1 MQRKLRQAAAWIRG
15 NSMSK
20 SFFRLSRLLLLA
32 GTTLAVTS
40 FPVQAQNSSDTTL
53 SPADIVV
60 TAQKRSERLIDT
72 PQSVTA
78 LTAADLSRLNA
89 KQFVDFA
96 NTVPGLQ
103 YVSQGAGTSQISM
116 RGVTSGADVSS
127 TVGIY
132 VDDVPYGSSSAFAN
146 GARRALDVGLFDI
159 DRVEV
164 LRGPQG
170 TLYGASSMGGV
181 LKYVMTKP
189 SLTDFEGKAEAGASS
204 TEHGGTSYDGSA
216 VVNVPLVRDKLAV
229 RASGFYSRDGGYF
242 DNVETGEKN
251 VDRGKTYGGRVEA
264 LLAPTENLS
273 IRLTGFAQNIR
284 RDGNAYASINLDGT
298 PVAGWLD
305 QSHPLD
311 EPFRSNFRLGSA
323 TIGYDFG
330 WATLT
335 SITSYQSNKTYDST
349 DGSSV
354 YALYLQILAG
364 VPAEA
369 VAINELAKTRKF
381 TQEVRFAS
389 PTGTKFEWQIGGF
402 YTHEKSLLAQVADT
416 YGAGLVLLPD
426 VNAVTAAINGRYQEY
441 AVFGDLTYHL
451 TDKFDVTGGVRY
463 AHNNQHFTQDASGIL
478 VVSAPGS
485 SSHEGVATYLANA
498 RYRFSRNVTAYA
510 RFATGYRPGG
520 PNFRVIDPT
529 TGNPSNPTFHSDK
542 LDSYEA
548 GIKAQS
554 ADHTFGIDL
563 SGYYIDWK
571 NIQLLSPVAG
581 VTAYTNGPGA
591 HIKGAE
597 LTLTAHP
604 DRGLTVTGAFAYNDG
619 KLTEAVPLL
628 GARKG
633 ERLPNTPHVTASVNA
648 DYTVFSSPLKPTIG
662 ATLRFASDSEVSFD
676 ASPSLRQYR
685 LPSYETVDL
694 RAGLTFGPVDA
705 QVYVQNLFDV
715 HGQLAGQ
722 TILSQL
728 GGPAQVLILRPR
740 TVGLRLSTHF

>member
-1 MQRKLRQAAAWIRG
+1 MVR
-15 NSMSK
+15 S
-20 SFFRLSRLLLLA
+20 SFVASRLWLAA
-32 GTTLAVTS
+32 GTALTLMA
-40 FPVQAQNSSDTTL
+40 PPAWAQDSAAPTDD
-53 SPADIVV
+53 PADIVV
-60 TAQKRSERLIDT
+60 TAQKRAERLIDV

-78 LTAADLSRLNA
+78 LSGSDLDRLAAR
-89 KQFVDFA
+89 QFVDFA

-116 RGVTSGADVSS
+116 RGVTSGADVSP

-132 VDDVPYGSSSAFAN
+132 VDQVPYGSSSAFAN
-146 GARRALDVGLFDI
+146 GARRALDVGLFDV

-181 LKYVMTKP
+181 LKYVMRTP
-189 SLTDFEGKAEAGASS
+189 SLTSFEGKVQTGVSS

-216 VVNVPLVRDKLAV
+216 VVNVPLVLDKVAV

-242 DNVETGEKN
+242 DNVATGQPN
-251 VDRGKTYGGRVEA
+251 VDRGQVYGGRVEA
-264 LLAPTENLS
+264 LLAPTEDLS

-305 QSHPLD
+305 QSHPLA
-311 EPFRSNFRLGSA
+311 EPFRSDFRLASA
-323 TIGYDFG
+323 TIDYHFG
-330 WATLT
+330 AATLT
-335 SITSYQSNKTYDST
+335 SVTSYQSNATYAST
-349 DGSSV
+349 DGSAV

-364 VPAEA
+364 VPAQA
-369 VAINELAKTRKF
+369 VAINELARTRKF
-381 TQEVRFAS
+381 TQEIRLAS
-389 PTGTKFEWQIGGF
+389 PTGQKLEWRIGGF
-402 YTHEKSLLAQVADT
+402 YTHEKSLLNQVANT
-416 YGAGLVLLPD
+416 YGAGLVLLPN
-426 VNAVTAAINGRYQEY
+426 VNAVTAAIDSRYEEY
-441 AVFGDLTYHL
+441 AIFGDVTYHL
-451 TDKFDVTGGVRY
+451 TDKFDVTGGIRY
-463 AHNNQHFTQDASGIL
+463 ARNNQAFTQNASGIF

-485 SSHEGVATYLANA
+485 SSHESVATYLANA
-498 RYRFSRNVTAYA
+498 RYRFSKHVTAYA

-520 PNFRVIDPT
+520 PNFRVIDPV
-529 TGNPSNPTFHSDK
+529 TGNPSAPAFGSDT
-542 LDSYEA
+542 LTSYEA
-548 GIKAQS
+548 GIKAET
-554 ADHTFGIDL
+554 ADRTFGIDL

-581 VTAYTNGPGA
+581 VTNFTNGPGA

-597 LTLTAHP
+597 LTLTARP
-604 DRGLTVTGAFAYNDG
+604 DRGLVATGNLAYNDG

-633 ERLPNTPHVTASVNA
+633 ERLPNTPHVTASMNV
-648 DYTVFSSPLKPTIG
+648 DYTLFGSPLKPTIG
-662 ATLRFASDSEVSFD
+662 GTLRFASDSRVSFD
-676 ASPSLRQYR
+676 ASPSLRQYKV
-685 LPSYETVDL
+685 PSYETVDL
-694 RAGLTFGPVDA
+694 RAGLSFGPVDA
-705 QVYVQNLFDV
+705 QVYVQNLFDS

-740 TVGLRLSTHF
+740 TIGMRLSTRF

>member
-1 MQRKLRQAAAWIRG
+1 MDR
-15 NSMSK
+15 S
-20 SFFRLSRLLLLA
+20 SFGASRLWLMA
-32 GTTLAVTS
+32 GTSLAMIAT
-40 FPVQAQNSSDTTL
+40 PLWAQESVDATGGS
-53 SPADIVV
+53 AEIVV
-60 TAQKRSERLIDT
+60 TAQRRAERLIDT

-78 LTAADLSRLNA
+78 LSGDELTKLGA

-132 VDDVPYGSSSAFAN
+132 VDEVPYGSSSAFAN
-146 GARRALDVGLFDI
+146 GARRALDVGLFDL

-181 LKYVMTKP
+181 LKYVMRKP
-189 SLTDFEGKAEAGASS
+189 SLTQFEGKAQAGISS
-204 TEHGGTSYDGSA
+204 TGHGGTSYDGSA
-216 VVNVPLVRDKLAV
+216 VVNVPLVLDKIAV

-242 DNVETGEKN
+242 DNSATGEKN
-251 VDRGKTYGGRVEA
+251 VDRGKVYGGRVEA
-264 LLAPTENLS
+264 LLAPTEDLS

-311 EPFRSNFRLGSA
+311 EPFRSNFRLASA
-323 TIGYDFG
+323 TIDYDFG
-330 WATLT
+330 AATLT
-335 SITSYQSNKTYDST
+335 SVTSYQSNKTHAST
-349 DGSSV
+349 DGSAV

-364 VPAEA
+364 VPAQA
-369 VAINELAKTRKF
+369 VAINELARTRKF
-381 TQEVRFAS
+381 TQEIRLAS
-389 PTGTKFEWQIGGF
+389 PTGGKLEWQIGGF
-402 YTHEKSLLAQVADT
+402 YTHEKSLLRQVADT
-416 YGAGLVLLPD
+416 FGAGLVPLPNI
-426 VNAVTAAINGRYQEY
+426 NAVTAAIDSSYEEY

-451 TDKFDVTGGVRY
+451 TDKFDVTGGIRY
-463 AHNNQHFTQDASGIL
+463 ARNKQKFTQDASGIF

-485 SSHEGVATYLANA
+485 SSDESVTTYLANA

-520 PNFRVIDPT
+520 PNFRVIDPA
-529 TGNPSNPTFHSDK
+529 TGNPSNPTFRSDS

-548 GIKAQS
+548 GIKAET
-554 ADHTFGIDL
+554 ADRSFGVDL

-571 NIQLLSPVAG
+571 DIQLLSPVAG
-581 VTAYTNGPGA
+581 VTNFANGPGA

-597 LTLTAHP
+597 LTLTARP
-604 DRGLTVTGAFAYNDG
+604 DRGFVATGTFAYNDG

-633 ERLPNTPHVTASVNA
+633 ERLPNTPHVTASVNV
-648 DYTVFSSPLKPTIG
+648 DYTVFDSPLKPTVG
-662 ATLRFASDSEVSFD
+662 ATLRFASDSRVSFD

-694 RAGLTFGPVDA
+694 RAGLSFGPVDA
-705 QVYVQNLFDV
+705 QVYVQNLFDSL
-715 HGQLAGQ
+715 GQLAGQ
-722 TILSQL
+722 TVLSQL
-728 GGPAQVLILRPR
+728 GGPAQILILRPR
-740 TVGLRLSTHF
+740 TIGLRVSTRF

>member
-1 MQRKLRQAAAWIRG
+1 
-15 NSMSK
+15 MSRS
-20 SFFRLSRLLLLA
+20 SFDASRMLLLA
-32 GTTLAVTS
+32 GTALVLTAV
-40 FPVQAQNSSDTTL
+40 PAQAQTKPDAGTF
-53 SPADIVV
+53 PADIVV

-78 LTAADLSRLNA
+78 LSAADLSRLDA

-103 YVSQGAGTSQISM
+103 YVSQGAGTTQISM

-189 SLTDFEGKAEAGASS
+189 SLTEYEGKAQAGVSS

-216 VVNVPLVRDKLAV
+216 VVNVPIVRDKIAV

-242 DNVETGEKN
+242 DNVETGERN
-251 VDRGKTYGGRVEA
+251 VDRGKIYGGRVEA
-264 LLAPTENLS
+264 LFAPTEDLS

-284 RDGNAYASINLDGT
+284 RNGNAYASINLDGT

-369 VAINELAKTRKF
+369 VEINELARTRKF
-381 TQEVRFAS
+381 TQEIRFAS
-389 PTGTKFEWQIGGF
+389 PTGTKLEWQIGGF
-402 YTHEKSLLAQVADT
+402 YTYEKSLLSQVADT
-416 YGAGLVLLPD
+416 YAAGLTLLPD
-426 VNAVTAAINGRYQEY
+426 VNAVSAAIDSRYREY

-451 TDKFDVTGGVRY
+451 TDKFDVTGGIRY
-463 AHNNQHFTQDASGIL
+463 AHNNQRFTQDASGIL

-520 PNFRVIDPT
+520 PNYRVIDPI
-529 TGNPSNPTFHSDK
+529 TGNPSSPTFHSDK
-542 LDSYEA
+542 LESYEG
-548 GIKAQS
+548 GIKAES

-604 DRGLTVTGAFAYNDG
+604 DRDLTITGAFAYNDG
-619 KLTEAVPLL
+619 KLTEAVPVL

-648 DYTVFSSPLKPTIG
+648 DYTLFSSPLKPTIG
-662 ATLRFASDSEVSFD
+662 GTLRFASDSEVSFD

-685 LPSYETVDL
+685 LPSYETLDL
-694 RAGLTFGPVDA
+694 RAGLSFGPVDA
-705 QVYVQNLFDV
+705 QVYVQNLFDT